1 MQNIKERG
9 LKKVFKH
16 TTLYIEL
23 ALRVLEWFSMTF
35 LASFLKTET
44 LVMEN
49 YCPCVIILLTNVSHR
64 CDPGTIR
71 DAYNDIKFYILM
83 RDPFQSNATMLNR
96 NLTPEQLDQFL
107 EGLFNSLSPGL
118 QRIIRTMRSP
128 DGRRVVPIADDTTYL
143 PVTKGNDTHW
153 QQDAYSGRLNKGHVI
168 KVGTWTAPDGRPI
181 ASRPGPQIGC
191 TPRGGDELSAA
202 RQLDQWT
209 RSGQFGEGFTSLIVG
224 GRNWTMAYNVDMG
237 FR

>member
-1 MQNIKERG
+1 MQLAFVLIKMINFSYM
-9 LKKVFKH
+9 VFIMCDNF
-16 TTLYIEL
+16 LDN
-23 ALRVLEWFSMTF
+23 VLF
-35 LASFLKTET
+35 
-44 LVMEN
+44 
-49 YCPCVIILLTNVSHR
+49 R
-64 CDPGTIR
+64 CDPATIR

-96 NLTPEQLDQFL
+96 NLTPEEMDEFL
-107 EGLFNSLSPGL
+107 EGIFNSLSPGL

-128 DGRRVVPIADDTTYL
+128 DGRMVVPIADDTTYL

-202 RQLDQWT
+202 RQLDQWA
-209 RSGQFGEGFTSLIVG
+209 RSGQFGEAFTSLFVG
-224 GRNWTMAYNVDMG
+224 GRNWTMAYNVDLG
-237 FR
+237 FRYIHTF